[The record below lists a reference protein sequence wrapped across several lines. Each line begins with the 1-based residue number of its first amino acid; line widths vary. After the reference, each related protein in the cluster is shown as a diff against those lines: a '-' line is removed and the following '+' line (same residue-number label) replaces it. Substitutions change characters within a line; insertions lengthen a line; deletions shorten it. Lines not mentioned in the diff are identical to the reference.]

1 MKVMTLKI
9 YMKSGN
15 ILKVDKVTEWKVQYQ
30 EDNITYLSVTQTTK
44 GFFKCKNHLQVETVS
59 LNQIEAIIQ
68 IS

>member
-1 MKVMTLKI
+1 MTLKI

-15 ILKVDKVTEWKVQYQ
+15 VLKVDKVEEWEARYK

-44 GFFKCKNHLQVETVS
+44 GFFKCKNELKVGTVS

-68 IS
+68 TI